1 MRYSSRAL
9 SEDQA
14 INAAK
19 QIRALDAGVKFSP
32 QFAGTKVPSFEEA
45 LALAHGKI
53 GVFGGA
59 GFLRKVQAIGSSLKI
74 VPEAYSA
81 ATLEKLLGDLKPR
94 VVALDAGDFT
104 DAAIMVAKRAGVEI
118 YVDRLA
124 RRASRVSAV
133 APTAQ
138 AGLITSSRPSSRRSS
153 YRSAL

>member
-53 GVFGGA
+53 GVYGGA

-104 DAAIMVAKRAGVEI
+104 DAANRGGETRRRGDLRRPPGV
-118 YVDRLA
+118 R
-124 RRASRVSAV
+124 
-133 APTAQ
+133 
-138 AGLITSSRPSSRRSS
+138 G
-153 YRSAL
+153 